1 MAVLHEVWVPTVVV
15 AHILGVILL
24 LYSLEKVNGIV
35 TKAWKRL
42 FSSEVAP
49 AAEDGLAK
57 AVSIG
62 RTLSLTASATSGV
75 HHNAAFGVE
84 TPKASLKQDKTWI
97 RGCDCQVC
105 PSTYVMVRRPARGV
119 VPSEKDRSNCLW
131 YPTFIKIFISVSK
144 QI

>member
-35 TKAWKRL
+35 SKAWKRL
-42 FSSEVAP
+42 FCSEVAP
-49 AAEDGLAK
+49 APEDALTK

-84 TPKASLKQDKTWI
+84 TPKTSLKQEKTWI

-105 PSTYVMVRRPARGV
+105 LLPCMMVRRPVRVGSVQEGLINLLYFLGV
-119 VPSEKDRSNCLW
+119 FRKVVYCFKL
-131 YPTFIKIFISVSK
+131 
-144 QI
+144 